1 VAWLSNYLKNSN
13 KASIIATNNIPF
25 INDCSN
31 KMVEITDFGR
41 VLSFEGNYHDYVGK
55 RDRLL
60 KAEKSEAEAIKSE
73 RDRLEETLL
82 KFKSQQVFKKSAK
95 MAVRGN
101 AMETRIERL
110 DDEYDNLPGSK
121 QVFRTERVGD
131 LKFRSE
137 QRSGDDVLTIRHLLR
152 RYGEFTALDLK
163 HLDLVIRRGETFL
176 ISGENGSGKSTLMR
190 MIASLTQNGT
200 FIPDEGQ
207 IKIGVNVNA
216 GYYASDN
223 TGLLK
228 EGSILDEVVNA
239 SSSHNEGEA
248 VTALHYWGFPKK
260 TIRMKI
266 IEQLS
271 VGEKKQLALAKL
283 MVKHQNLLLL
293 DEPTDYL
300 KPEIIERLISALEGF
315 DGTVV
320 VISHNQEFIKQLLVH
335 RELTL
340 PKGKIILKNELK

>member
-1 VAWLSNYLKNSN
+1 MKLKKINKITKYKSFTDFKWEAFCKNSKLN
-13 KASIIATNNIPF
+13 ECVLGPF
-25 INDCSN
+25 
-31 KMVEITDFGR
+31 
-41 VLSFEGNYHDYVGK
+41 
-55 RDRLL
+55 
-60 KAEKSEAEAIKSE
+60 
-73 RDRLEETLL
+73 
-82 KFKSQQVFKKSAK
+82 
-95 MAVRGN
+95 
-101 AMETRIERL
+101 
-110 DDEYDNLPGSK
+110 NL
-121 QVFRTERVGD
+121 F
-131 LKFRSE
+131 F
-137 QRSGDDVLTIRHLLR
+137 
-152 RYGEFTALDLK
+152 
-163 HLDLVIRRGETFL
+163 
-176 ISGENGSGKSTLMR
+176 GENGSGKSTLMR